1 MTKPYEC
8 TIYGHRYTIRTDMIA
23 ALDRYVDYG
32 APVGGFLHSILT
44 HDLYNALG
52 AADDDNF
59 YNIQAYANYLYNEIP
74 GSCHGSKEKVDAWI
88 SRGGHKGRNA
98 NEY

>member
-8 TIYGHRYTIRTDMIA
+8 TIYGHRYTIRSDMIA

-32 APVGGFLHSILT
+32 ASVGSFLHNVLT
-44 HDLYNALG
+44 HDLYTAL
-52 AADDDNF
+52 ALADDDNF
-59 YNIQAYANYLYNEIP
+59 QNIQAYASYLHNVIP

-88 SRGGHKGRNA
+88 KSGGLKRM
-98 NEY
+98 